1 VFHWNCEKES
11 EDKQCHFTDVSPQLQ
26 PEPAFIL
33 CRGFKVLKK
42 NCLQTVFQKI
52 IWAPLP
58 FLIIL

>member
-33 CRGFKVLKK
+33 CRGFQALKK
-42 NCLQTVFQKI
+42 TACRQSFKKLFGHRRH
-52 IWAPLP
+52 
-58 FLIIL
+58 F